1 MMRIITGKARGVKL
15 ATLEGE
21 HTRPTA
27 ERAKEAIFSMI
38 QFDIEGRTVLD
49 LFSGSGQLG
58 LEAVSRGASHADLV
72 DKSRDAIEVI
82 RKNAIKTKLSL
93 DCSIY
98 CSDFSEFLQ
107 KHKGR
112 GQYDLIFLDPPY
124 HSKCIP
130 DALRALVKFD
140 LLKPMFTIVCVS
152 QNASDV
158 FMGDPALEKHFSVR
172 KQVRYGIANIT
183 ILEALSEQ
191 SGEEA

>member
-15 ATLEGE
+15 LTLDGE
-21 HTRPTA
+21 NTRPTA

-93 DCSIY
+93 DCAIY
-98 CSDFSEFLQ
+98 CSDFLEFLQ

-130 DALRALVKFD
+130 DALRALVKLD
-140 LLKPMFTIVCVS
+140 LLKPMFTIVCET

-158 FMGDPALEKHFSVR
+158 FMGDAALEKHFSVR
-172 KQVRYGIANIT
+172 KQARYGVANIT
-183 ILEALSEQ
+183 ILEAPSEQ
-191 SGEEA
+191 GGEEA

>member
-1 MMRIITGKARGVKL
+1 MMRIITGRARGTKL
-15 ATLEGE
+15 MTLEGDT
-21 HTRPTA
+21 TRPTA
-27 ERAKEAIFSMI
+27 ERTKEAVFSVL
-38 QFDIEGRTVLD
+38 QFDVRDSAVLD
-49 LFSGSGQLG
+49 LFAGSGQLG
-58 LEAVSRGASHADLV
+58 LEAVSRGATHADLV

-140 LLKPMFTIVCVS
+140 LLKPMFTIVCES

-158 FMGDPALEKHFSVR
+158 FMGDAALEKHFSVR
-172 KQVRYGIANIT
+172 KQARYGIANIT
-183 ILEALSEQ
+183 ILEAPDEQ

>member
-58 LEAVSRGASHADLV
+58 LEAVSRGATHADLV

-98 CSDFSEFLQ
+98 CSDFLEFLQ

-140 LLKPMFTIVCVS
+140 LLKPMFTIVCES

-191 SGEEA
+191 GGEEA